1 MKNLSLILNGVLL
14 VAVGILYFLH
24 FSGKNEHTSTGGSML
39 APGNLALAY
48 INSDSVLEHYEYL
61 REQRSLLEAKGTKMD
76 SEYRNRAQGLQNEIS
91 AYQRNVNNMTYN
103 QQRGAEEEL
112 TRKQQ
117 NLELYQQSLS
127 QELMIEQNK
136 LNKELYDRITSFL
149 KDYGKQR
156 GLQLVLKF
164 DPTSDVL
171 YAGDSLEITQ
181 AVIDGLNTLYKD
193 EKGGVKADS
202 IKAEK

>member
-1 MKNLSLILNGVLL
+1 MKNLSLILNAVLL

-24 FSGKNEHTSTGGSML
+24 FSGNPQPSFTGGAYTAS
-39 APGNLALAY
+39 GNLSLAY

-61 REQRSLLEAKGTKMD
+61 KQERTRLEEKGSKMD

-91 AYQRNVNNMTYN
+91 AYQRNINNMTYN

-149 KDYGKQR
+149 KEYGKDR
-156 GLQLVLKF
+156 GLQLVLKY

-171 YAGDSLEITQ
+171 YAGDSLEITKD
-181 AVIDGLNTLYKD
+181 VIDGLNAKFQL
-193 EKGGVKADS
+193 EKSGGKVDSTKVK
-202 IKAEK
+202 

>member
-1 MKNLSLILNGVLL
+1 MKNLSLILNAVLL

-24 FSGKNEHTSTGGSML
+24 FSGKSEQPSSGSFISEG
-39 APGNLALAY
+39 GNLALAY

-61 REQRSLLEAKGTKMD
+61 KEQRARLQEKGSKMD
-76 SEYRNRAQGLQNEIS
+76 TEYRNRAQGLQNEIN
-91 AYQRNVNNMTYN
+91 AYQRNINNMTYN
-103 QQRGAEEEL
+103 QQRGAVEEL

-117 NLELYQQSLS
+117 NLELFQQSLS
-127 QELMIEQNK
+127 QEMMVEQNK
-136 LNKELYDRITSFL
+136 LNQELYSRITSFL
-149 KDYGKQR
+149 KEYGRAK

-181 AVIDGLNTLYKD
+181 VVIDGLNAKFKD
-193 EKGGVKADS
+193 EKAGVKSDS
-202 IKAEK
+202 TNTR